1 MVSIEPGSDA
11 ALQLLYL
18 PGPVGLDRSALRTTA
33 GYRLSETDGT
43 ELDSILTEAKIR
55 RKNSPFGLKQFA
67 LRAFR
72 FAKSG

>member
-1 MVSIEPGSDA
+1 
-11 ALQLLYL
+11 LLHC
-18 PGPVGLDRSALRTTA
+18 
-33 GYRLSETDGT
+33 
-43 ELDSILTEAKIR
+43 R